1 MTKEYRVVKYKENMI
16 KAILFGQAKVSP
28 KRFTKFLN
36 NFSYEGWSAVSID
49 RSVESVF
56 LLFSRENYVIVL
68 ERESSSRNNK
78 PKAEKKDIPNKITDS
93 EL

>member
-28 KRFTKFLN
+28 KRFSKFLN
-36 NFSYEGWSAVSID
+36 DFSDDGWSAVSID
-49 RSVESVF
+49 RSIDSVF
-56 LLFSRENYVIVL
+56 LLFSRENYVVVL
-68 ERESSSRNNK
+68 EREAPKGTKKIK
-78 PKAEKKDIPNKITDS
+78 PKSIDIPQEITDS